1 MCNYCVWLGALMESA
16 FRHVIRSLR
25 VKKRPPSMLSF
36 NAPEGPIIFKLLEL
50 SSLYFNTKVVLP
62 FDLTMFLVEDFHEI
76 SQIFSFVQF

>member
-1 MCNYCVWLGALMESA
+1 
-16 FRHVIRSLR
+16 
-25 VKKRPPSMLSF
+25 MLSF